1 MSATA
6 TSRGS
11 AAAFPLVLLALLSFA
26 SMSNAQSTPTPGS
39 PPSTEPGTT
48 TPGTPSATPAGFAM
62 PAYARSPWNF
72 DRTLT
77 IRVTPMTG
85 YREPLSLSVAW
96 SRHEVLDAEFGV
108 YGDPFSKREVRG
120 EDETREE
127 RAFGWGTYLR
137 GGLSVLAR
145 DHRSNLSRPWTL
157 EIPVH
162 IGLRTL
168 SQGSDFALF
177 MDIHT
182 GFEAVRWIAPQRGV
196 TMGFTI
202 GSPFFE
208 LTERAGVGLTPIFRA
223 FVGLSL

>member
-1 MSATA
+1 MSAVPTPHLSGAALTA
-6 TSRGS
+6 
-11 AAAFPLVLLALLSFA
+11 VLLVMLSFA
-26 SMSNAQSTPTPGS
+26 STSHAQSTPA
-39 PPSTEPGTT
+39 PSHDLNAAPVTAAPDTQ
-48 TPGTPSATPAGFAM
+48 PAMPAGFAM
-62 PAYARSPWNF
+62 PTYARSPWNF

-77 IRVTPMTG
+77 IRATPMTG

-96 SRHEVLDAEFGV
+96 SRHEVLDAEFGF
-108 YGDPFSKREVRG
+108 YGDPFSKREVRF
-120 EDETREE
+120 EEETRQE
-127 RAFGWGTYLR
+127 RTFGWGTYLR

-182 GFEAVRWIAPQRGV
+182 GFEAVRWIRPQRGV

-223 FVGLSL
+223 FVGLAL